1 MVRLLTIQPVAE
13 RGGSD
18 QALVRML
25 RSLPPAAFECH
36 VVVPA
41 DPPLRPEIEAA
52 GAAVHVVP
60 MARISTS
67 HGTADWARYGAGW
80 PVAVGRI
87 TRLIRALDIDVVH
100 SNSLHSWYGWA
111 AAALTRRPHVWH
123 AREITVQSTTALRV
137 EQVLTRHFAT
147 RVLAV
152 SQAVADQLPGADVV
166 VVHETADPAEFS
178 PARAG
183 TFRAGAGIPDD
194 APVIGMAGRIDT
206 WKGVEVLLDALPLV
220 QARVPDAHLVVA
232 GAPVRGKEAYAEA
245 LHVLAATLPRTHWLG
260 PRTDVAELLADLD
273 VLAVPSTE
281 PEPYGLVAVEAL
293 ACGTPVVMSD
303 AGGPREIAAAAAP
316 GAADL
321 VRVGDAAALAT
332 ALADRLGAAGPT
344 SAERRRR
351 RPPLRAPEPPGRI
364 AEELAR
370 AAARRR

>member
-1 MVRLLTIQPVAE
+1 
-13 RGGSD
+13 
-18 QALVRML
+18 
-25 RSLPPAAFECH
+25 
-36 VVVPA
+36 
-41 DPPLRPEIEAA
+41 
-52 GAAVHVVP
+52 
-60 MARISTS
+60 
-67 HGTADWARYGAGW
+67 
-80 PVAVGRI
+80 
-87 TRLIRALDIDVVH
+87 
-100 SNSLHSWYGWA
+100 
-111 AAALTRRPHVWH
+111 VWH

-303 AGGPREIAAAAAP
+303 AGGPREIAAAATP

-344 SAERRRR
+344 AAERRRR